1 MIIRPK
7 PIDEEIFF
15 NGRSLITETDTRG
28 IITFVN
34 RKFVEMTGY
43 SKEEAIGEPHNIL
56 RHPDMPKVGFKQM
69 WDTVKSGK
77 IWEGYVKNLRKDGR
91 YYWVIVHIV
100 PKIDDAG
107 NITGY
112 IASRKMP
119 DPQKLRK
126 IELEYKILLDLEK
139 G

>member
-1 MIIRPK
+1 MITRPK